1 MDVFAGGSA
10 VVFNSSQEGENEG
23 MKDFPVLPSS
33 GETARGRAG
42 AGVCAHPETRTR
54 LVYECPEI
62 QLMKS
67 SALAGGAH
75 EDHLP
80 HAGVTGR
87 CNGGIHR
94 VPRLH
99 HW

>member
-1 MDVFAGGSA
+1 
-10 VVFNSSQEGENEG
+10 
-23 MKDFPVLPSS
+23 MKGFPVFPSS
-33 GETARGRAG
+33 SETARERAG
-42 AGVCAHPETRTR
+42 AGMFVHTATRTR
-54 LVYECPEI
+54 LVYKCPETELI
-62 QLMKS
+62 KS